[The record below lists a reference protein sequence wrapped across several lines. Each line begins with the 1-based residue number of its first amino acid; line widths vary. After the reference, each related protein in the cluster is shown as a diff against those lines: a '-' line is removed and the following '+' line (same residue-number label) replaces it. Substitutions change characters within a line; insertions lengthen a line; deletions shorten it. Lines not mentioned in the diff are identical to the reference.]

1 MPACIQQYRRFHYLP
16 TIALEGGCFVVVV
29 VLQSSMRSC
38 TSAQRKNSHACFAS
52 VAPGS
57 PQALLCI
64 FAVRTNSNAVVQSN
78 DLQGEAEG
86 GKDTDGEEASAVGA
100 GHVQS
105 RCGAGSGGGR
115 GGLA

>member
-1 MPACIQQYRRFHYLP
+1 MPACIQQYHSFAVFLLLLSRGLYRCSRF
-16 TIALEGGCFVVVV
+16 AVVNEE
-29 VLQSSMRSC
+29 LH
-38 TSAQRKNSHACFAS
+38 TSPEKNSHACFAS

-57 PQALLCI
+57 PQALFSIC
-64 FAVRTNSNAVVQSN
+64 AVHTNSNAVVQSN

-86 GKDTDGEEASAVGA
+86 GKDTDGEETSAVGA

-115 GGLA
+115 GGRA